1 MYKTIATLSLA
12 AALALLPAFVP
23 ASFARNLNYASP
35 SRRHEHAN
43 LGVDTSRVVARR
55 STTPASASDT
65 KRPSRRR
72 RDGDEQ
78 LRFTHGVASGDPYAD
93 SVILWTRVAPSE
105 DSDPGDAAVSGTVP
119 LYGHDTESFV
129 AAGPDPVCVEW
140 RVWEFEEQGEGGTA
154 GVVVASGEAYTTS
167 DIDYTVKVE
176 ATGLQP
182 FTTYNYQF
190 KVCGFDVESP
200 LGRTKTALQKD
211 AGVSKIKL
219 AVFSCSNYPNG
230 YFNPYGNGAR
240 RDEHDYVVHLGDYI
254 YEYQAGGEHASKPH
268 AEIFTLHDYR
278 TRHGQYRTDANLQ
291 LLSQNYA
298 WIPTW
303 DDHEI
308 SNNGYR
314 DGSSGLNNTGG
325 SFQNDG
331 LGISVDQR
339 KMNAVR
345 AYFEWLPIRQVDLD
359 DNLRIWR
366 SFQLGN
372 LVDLIILDTRNYD
385 RSTTSLGWNNDYIDL
400 IRNDAG
406 RTLMGSH
413 QENWFYN
420 QLTASSERGA
430 TWRLVGSQIIFSAI
444 KESYGLSGDN
454 WNGYITNRNRTLKH
468 LYDNK
473 IDNTVFLAGDSHQ
486 NWVSEVARL
495 GEKPYD
501 PATGESTIGIEFAGT
516 AVSSSGARSTIA
528 SAREA
533 AQQRVENNTELL
545 WNEGYYRGYFLLVA
559 ARDRLEARFHGSPSV
574 TARQA
579 RDLPLANFTV
589 LAGANRVSRPLA
601 GGRSRGRPAQ
611 GGRDDA
617 QQCVLGYRDRRLR
630 CATPNCPLPLST
642 MDVDTKDVE
651 AAEQQLKGMTHSEQ
665 HYFNSYNHHGIHE
678 EMLKDEVRT
687 KSYMNAIVQNKH
699 LFKDKI
705 VLDVGCG
712 TGILSMFAVKAGAKH
727 VVGVDMST
735 IVFKAREIV
744 KVNGMA
750 DKITLI
756 QGKME
761 EIEMPFPKVDI
772 IISEWM
778 GYFLLYESMLD
789 TVLYARD
796 KYLNK
801 DGLIFPDKATIFMCG
816 IEDGEYKDEKIG
828 FWDNVYGFNYSPL
841 KETALAEPLVDT
853 VEVKAAVT
861 DPTAVLT
868 LDLYTCTTAD
878 LTFSVPFKLTARRD
892 DFIHAL
898 VAWFDIDFTAC
909 HKPIRFS
916 TGPHTKYTHWK
927 QTVFYLND
935 VLTVQ
940 QGEEVGCTLVVK
952 PNDKNRRDLDIKIE
966 YLLDTQD
973 SLRQAQGTCL
983 YKMC

>member
-1 MYKTIATLSLA
+1 MYKAIATLSLA
-12 AALALLPAFVP
+12 AALALPPAPVS
-23 ASFARNLNYASP
+23 ASFAGNLNYASP

-55 STTPASASDT
+55 STTSASDSGT
-65 KRPSRRR
+65 KRASPRRR
-72 RDGDEQ
+72 RRRGDDEER

-119 LYGHDTESFV
+119 LYSHDTQSFV
-129 AAGPDPVCVEW
+129 AADPDPVCVEW
-140 RVWEFEEQGEGGTA
+140 RVWEFGEQGEGEGGTA
-154 GVVVASGEAYTTS
+154 GPVVASGEAYTTG

-190 KVCGFDVESP
+190 TVCGSDVTSP
-200 LGRTKTALQKD
+200 LGRTKTAPEKD
-211 AGVSKIKL
+211 ADVSEIKL

-230 YFNPYGNGAR
+230 YFNPYGNAAR
-240 RDEHDYVVHLGDYI
+240 NDEHDYVVHLGDYI
-254 YEYQAGGEHASKPH
+254 YEYVAGGERASKPQ

-278 TRHGQYRTDANLQ
+278 TRHGQYRTDADLQ

-314 DGSSGLNNTGG
+314 DGSSGLNNTEE
-325 SFQNDG
+325 SFRNDG
-331 LGISVDQR
+331 PGISVDQR

-385 RSTTSLGWNNDYIDL
+385 RSITTLGWNDDYIDL

-430 TWRLVGSQIIFSAI
+430 TWRLVGNQIIFSTI
-444 KESYGLSGDN
+444 KESDGLSGDN
-454 WNGYITNRNRTLKH
+454 WNGYIANRNRTLKH

-486 NWVSEVARL
+486 NWVSDVAWL

-501 PATGESTIGIEFAGT
+501 AATGEGAIGVEFAGT
-516 AVSSSGARSTIA
+516 AVSSSGVRGTIA

-574 TARQA
+574 AERQGW
-579 RDLPLANFTV
+579 DLPLANFTV

-601 GGRSRGRPAQ
+601 GGA
-611 GGRDDA
+611 
-617 QQCVLGYRDRRLR
+617 
-630 CATPNCPLPLST
+630 
-642 MDVDTKDVE
+642 VE
-651 AAEQQLKGMTHSEQ
+651 AGWLKEGETTPS
-665 HYFNSYNHHGIHE
+665 NVS
-678 EMLKDEVRT
+678 
-687 KSYMNAIVQNKH
+687 
-699 LFKDKI
+699 
-705 VLDVGCG
+705 LDTE
-712 TGILSMFAVKAGAKH
+712 TGVWD
-727 VVGVDMST
+727 VVGFEQM
-735 IVFKAREIV
+735 
-744 KVNGMA
+744 
-750 DKITLI
+750 
-756 QGKME
+756 
-761 EIEMPFPKVDI
+761 
-772 IISEWM
+772 
-778 GYFLLYESMLD
+778 YLD
-789 TVLYARD
+789 TSA
-796 KYLNK
+796 
-801 DGLIFPDKATIFMCG
+801 
-816 IEDGEYKDEKIG
+816 
-828 FWDNVYGFNYSPL
+828 
-841 KETALAEPLVDT
+841 
-853 VEVKAAVT
+853 
-861 DPTAVLT
+861 
-868 LDLYTCTTAD
+868 
-878 LTFSVPFKLTARRD
+878 
-892 DFIHAL
+892 
-898 VAWFDIDFTAC
+898 
-909 HKPIRFS
+909 
-916 TGPHTKYTHWK
+916 
-927 QTVFYLND
+927 
-935 VLTVQ
+935 
-940 QGEEVGCTLVVK
+940 
-952 PNDKNRRDLDIKIE
+952 
-966 YLLDTQD
+966 
-973 SLRQAQGTCL
+973 
-983 YKMC
+983 